1 MAQRFSPNN
10 SVAEQIL
17 LNPTFANIDFA
28 NFQGLDM
35 NLIDRNAEYTQ
46 NIANKR
52 FEEMVQAQTKLLE
65 DVQLDKR
72 FDYLEKDLQ
81 NKLASVI
88 DNAGNVQLSD
98 NANFNKL
105 NTSLI
110 SLKTDPQ
117 LKRAVYSSEQARKM
131 QEILQNDPTLE
142 KRLWDAPSVDAYR
155 KFVKGE
161 TNDFELK
168 PIYKNVDLTSF
179 WYDEFFKGLP
189 KTQQESLKKYGQYG
203 LIQAKQE
210 GYDIGNLQEKIDRF
224 KNFTIK
230 NNPEIVS
237 HLERRGNYEEAI
249 NPNLDKNQFIDN
261 YINES
266 LSAAASK
273 VAGVS
278 NTISSVGM
286 NPNQAGRM
294 QQQGLDN
301 AAGKISSQ
309 IPSDIKRQ
317 GYTLLDQ
324 KNKALNK
331 NTQDLYKNTLIKIAS
346 DALKNKKLID
356 PKTGK
361 VATISADQISSIN
374 AGNLDYGNTKLTLN
388 PDQSVT
394 ATVAYKI
401 DLEGEEEE
409 TTTVTQDVIL
419 YPKILDNV
427 LKSIQTT
434 STTQETTPSISPNAK
449 SLVDQYAPK

>member
-1 MAQRFSPNN
+1 MAQRFS
-10 SVAEQIL
+10 STSSIGQQDMFT
-17 LNPTFANIDFA
+17 PTWANIDFA
-28 NFQGLDM
+28 DFQGLNM

-249 NPNLDKNQFIDN
+249 NPNVDKNQFIDN

-278 NTISSVGM
+278 NTISSIQM
-286 NPNQAGRM
+286 NPNKVGEM

-301 AAGKISSQ
+301 AAGRSYSQ
-309 IPSDIKRQ
+309 IPKNIKRQ
-317 GYTLLDQ
+317 GFTLLDQ
-324 KNKALNK
+324 RNKK
-331 NTQDLYKNTLIKIAS
+331 VPEETQTAYENTLKKIAS

-356 PKTGK
+356 PATGK
-361 VATISADQISSIN
+361 VATISADQISSIDM
-374 AGNLDYGNTKLTLN
+374 GNFDSNKTILTYN

-401 DLEGEEEE
+401 KPEISGEDP
-409 TTTVTQDVIL
+409 TIVTQDVIL

>member
-1 MAQRFSPNN
+1 MAQRFS
-10 SVAEQIL
+10 STSSIGQQDMFT
-17 LNPTFANIDFA
+17 PTWANIDFA
-28 NFQGLDM
+28 DFQGLNM

-98 NANFNKL
+98 NANFNRL

-142 KRLWDAPSVDAYR
+142 KRLWDAPGVDGYR

-210 GYDIGNLQEKIDRF
+210 GYNIGDLQEKIDRF

-249 NPNLDKNQFIDN
+249 NPNVDKNQFIDN

-309 IPSDIKRQ
+309 IPSAIKRQ

-324 KNKALNK
+324 KGDQLAKE
-331 NTQDLYKNTLIKIAS
+331 TQTAYQNTLKKIAS
-346 DALKNKKLID
+346 DALINKKIID

-361 VATISADQISSIN
+361 VTKIN
-374 AGNLDYGNTKLTLN
+374 ADKEPYINADNLDYGQTKLTLN
-388 PDQSVT
+388 PDQSIT
-394 ATVAYKI
+394 ATVAYTI
-401 DLEGEEEE
+401 DSGSEEEPAKI
-409 TTTVTQDVIL
+409 VTQDIIL

-427 LKSIQTT
+427 VKTIQSTSINQAT
-434 STTQETTPSISPNAK
+434 SNTPTVKLGI
-449 SLVDQYAPK
+449 

>member
-1 MAQRFSPNN
+1 MAQRFSPNT

-28 NFQGLDM
+28 DFQGLDM

-52 FEEMVQAQTKLLE
+52 FEGMLDAQAKLLE
-65 DVQLDKR
+65 EIKLHKK

-105 NTSLI
+105 NTNLI
-110 SLKTDPQ
+110 SLKADPQ
-117 LKRAVYSSEQARKM
+117 LKRAVYSSEQAKKM
-131 QEILQNDPTLE
+131 QEILQTDPTLE
-142 KRLWDAPSVDAYR
+142 KRLWDAPATINYK
-155 KFVKGE
+155 KFLNGE
-161 TNDFELK
+161 TNDFELT
-168 PIYKNVDLTSF
+168 PIYKNVDLSSF

-203 LIQAKQE
+203 LIQAKKE
-210 GYDIGNLQEKIDRF
+210 GYDIGDLQEKIDKF

-237 HLERRGNYEEAI
+237 HLERRGNYEATI
-249 NPNLDKNQFIDN
+249 NPNLNKDQFIEN

-266 LSAAASK
+266 LNAAASK

-294 QQQGLDN
+294 QQQSLDN
-301 AAGKISSQ
+301 AAGINSSQ
-309 IPSDIKRQ
+309 IPNVIKRQ

-324 KNKALNK
+324 KNKPLAQE
-331 NTQDLYKNTLIKIAS
+331 TQTAYENTLKKTAS
-346 DALKNKKLID
+346 DALKNKALLDPSKL
-356 PKTGK
+356 
-361 VATISADQISSIN
+361 SADQSTLISL
-374 AGNLDYGNTKLTLN
+374 GTLDYGKTKLTIN
-388 PDQSVT
+388 NDQSIT
-394 ATVAYKI
+394 ASVAYKI
-401 DLEGEEEE
+401 DSESEDESA
-409 TTTVTQDVIL
+409 TIVTQDVIL

-427 LKSIQTT
+427 LKSIQPT
-434 STTQETTPSISPNAK
+434 STNQATSNTPTVKLGI
-449 SLVDQYAPK
+449 

>member
-1 MAQRFSPNN
+1 MAQRFSPNS

-28 NFQGLDM
+28 DFQGLNM

-46 NIANKR
+46 NLANKR

-65 DVQLDKR
+65 DVQLHKR

-98 NANFNKL
+98 NANFSKL
-105 NTSLI
+105 NTNLI

-117 LKRAVYSSEQARKM
+117 LKKAVYSSEQAKKM
-131 QEILQNDPTLE
+131 QEILEKDPTLE
-142 KRLWDAPSVDAYR
+142 KRLWDAPSVSGSSLINNYR

-161 TNDFELK
+161 TNDFELE
-168 PIYKNVDLTSF
+168 PIYKNVDLPSF
-179 WYDEFFKGLP
+179 WYEEFFKGLP
-189 KTQQESLKKYGQYG
+189 KTQQDSLKKYGQYG

-210 GYDIGNLQEKIDRF
+210 GYDIGDLQEKIDRF

-237 HLERRGNYEEAI
+237 HLERRGNYEVAI

-301 AAGKISSQ
+301 AAGRSYSQ
-309 IPSDIKRQ
+309 IPSNIKRQ
-317 GYTLLDQ
+317 GFTLLDK
-324 KNKALNK
+324 KNKQVPEE
-331 NTQDLYKNTLIKIAS
+331 TQTAYENTLKKIAS
-346 DALKNKKLID
+346 DALKYKKLID
-356 PKTGK
+356 PATGK
-361 VATISADQISSIN
+361 AATISADQISSIN
-374 AGNLDYGNTKLTLN
+374 AGNLDYEKTKLTYN

-401 DLEGEEEE
+401 DLGGEDGE

-434 STTQETTPSISPNAK
+434 SINQATSGPEKRNIE
-449 SLVDQYAPK
+449 L